1 MVYYIDVQ
9 PVRKKSRF
17 SLRQL
22 RIWVYPAALII
33 SVILALFL
41 TKQHESTVIT
51 ASVSASEVSISEYDI
66 SESVSQVSVSV
77 PLSFASPL
85 DSAYISSHYGYRTN
99 PISGDYRLHGGLDLA
114 CGEGSS
120 IYAVLGGKVTAS
132 AYSDSYGYYIIID
145 HPDGMQTL
153 YAHCSKLLKTEGDE
167 VSQGEVVALVG
178 STGNST
184 GPHLHIE
191 LRIDGERTDPEQY
204 FGGYFQ

>member
-9 PVRKKSRF
+9 PVRKKTRI
-17 SLRQL
+17 SLKWL
-22 RIWVYPAALII
+22 RLAVYSCA
-33 SVILALFL
+33 VILSVGMALL
-41 TKQHESTVIT
+41 MPEVHENAVMT
-51 ASVSASEVSISEYDI
+51 AVVSATESAACDF
-66 SESVSQVSVSV
+66 SESVTAVSVSS

-85 DSAYISSHYGYRTN
+85 DNAYISSHYGYRTN
-99 PISGDYRLHGGLDLA
+99 PVSGTYKLHGGLDLA

-120 IYAVLGGKVTAS
+120 IYAVLGGVVTAS

-145 HPDGMQTL
+145 HKDGFQTL
-153 YAHCSKLLKTEGDE
+153 YAHCSKLLKDKGDS
-167 VSQGEVVALVG
+167 VSQGDIIALVG

-191 LRIDGERTDPEQY
+191 VRIDGERTDPEQY